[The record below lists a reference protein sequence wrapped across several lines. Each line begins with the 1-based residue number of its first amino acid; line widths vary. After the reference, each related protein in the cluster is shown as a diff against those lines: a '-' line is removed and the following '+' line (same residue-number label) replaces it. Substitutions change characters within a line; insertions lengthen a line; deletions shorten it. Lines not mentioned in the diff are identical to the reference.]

1 MPIEVVVANLPASR
15 RERLGNRQD
24 AFSNR
29 ASFHRAANIGENCY
43 EFVPTQSGDD
53 IGFVQC
59 LPQASSHLCE
69 RTHKTPEVRF
79 RFTMCR
85 CPECHYPVIIA
96 VASKPWRI
104 ILQVPAQA
112 GTKPR
117 PVLSLFRLHWG
128 GVTPTSFKNVKN
140 SLGSD
145 YSVVRPD
152 HLFMLMREANKLT
165 VKSRWNWKVAAMV
178 WQALIST
185 VLTSR
190 QKCLPATIAK

>member
-1 MPIEVVVANLPASR
+1 MKDHIAS
-15 RERLGNRQD
+15 
-24 AFSNR
+24 
-29 ASFHRAANIGENCY
+29 
-43 EFVPTQSGDD
+43 
-53 IGFVQC
+53 
-59 LPQASSHLCE
+59 ASSGWN
-69 RTHKTPEVRF
+69 KTSPRF
-79 RFTMCR
+79 
-85 CPECHYPVIIA
+85 VII
-96 VASKPWRI
+96 
-104 ILQVPAQA
+104 QA
-112 GTKPR
+112 AP
-117 PVLSLFRLHWG
+117 WG

-165 VKSRWNWKVAAMV
+165 VNPVELKVAAMV